1 MTGDEM
7 EGVRQA
13 VSGGWHHWLPFGA
26 LFAKQVIPTNRPL
39 ATRITEQVIVGIVAG
54 GGSAYSINDV
64 MNARQEEQ
72 IKYIAQIQAMQNQA
86 LSDEIRDSER
96 RLTTQIAELRAR
108 QLK

>member
-7 EGVRQA
+7 EGVRQL
-13 VSGGWHHWLPFGA
+13 SDGFHHWFPFAA
-26 LFAKQVIPTNRPL
+26 LFAKQVVPANRPMT
-39 ATRITEQVIVGIVAG
+39 TRIIEQIFVGIVAG

-72 IKYIAQIQAMQNQA
+72 IKYMAQIQAIQNQA
-86 LSDEIRDSER
+86 LQDEIRDSER
-96 RLTTQIAELRAR
+96 RLTSQIAELRAR